1 MRLQGKVAIVTG
13 AAGNIGLATVQ
24 LFLEQGAQVMM
35 VDRDRPQIEKAL
47 ADLNSDRVAGVT
59 ADVTKGADVKRY
71 VDETTKRFGNVDIFF
86 NNAGIEGP
94 LEAIE
99 EYPEDGFDS
108 VMDVN
113 VKGVF
118 LGLKYVMPAMNE
130 GGSII
135 ITSSVMGLKGSLK
148 TVGYTA
154 SKHAVVGLMR
164 SAARALGPRGIR
176 VNSINPGYV
185 ESDMMRR
192 IESVDVPA
200 SPEESRR
207 QRLATVPMGKYVL
220 PRDIAESVLFLSSGE
235 SRMIT
240 GQTLVIDGGFML

>member
-24 LFLEQGAQVMM
+24 LFLEQGAKVMM